1 MQTIS
6 SSPSYF
12 EAYDCVFELLYFVPL
27 VSFVESKVGN
37 RTRIETGDSKVG
49 GSGASFLTAHNNYC
63 VVVYRGTRL
72 SRSLLR
78 RWKRARWIFD
88 QALFRIPRHDR
99 QKFDEHEQRPPR
111 ALSETPWSCRLN
123 INPDGVRY
131 SGNNSGGDSSPV
143 TSILIAS
150 STCYRYLGEFHFG
163 SEDSSLV
170 LHPFSR
176 FKRGNY
182 RENNTRVT
190 YPFWNFC
197 MYYGYFSSFVLLFAR
212 VTSDWVTIFII
223 RVTQQIGLHTNV
235 YSYSRLLYA
244 N

>member
-1 MQTIS
+1 M
-6 SSPSYF
+6 
-12 EAYDCVFELLYFVPL
+12 
-27 VSFVESKVGN
+27 ESKARN
-37 RTRIETGDSKVG
+37 RTRIETGTG

-131 SGNNSGGDSSPV
+131 SGNNSGGFASCYININCLINVLSAPWRISLWIRRFKCSATPPSSPF
-143 TSILIAS
+143 
-150 STCYRYLGEFHFG
+150 LG
-163 SEDSSLV
+163 L
-170 LHPFSR
+170 
-176 FKRGNY
+176 KRGNY
-182 RENNTRVT
+182 RENYTRVMN
-190 YPFWNFC
+190 PFEISTC
-197 MYYGYFSSFVLLFAR
+197 MGIFHSVRSFICDVHAWR
-212 VTSDWVTIFII
+212 
-223 RVTQQIGLHTNV
+223 QIG
-235 YSYSRLLYA
+235 
-244 N
+244 